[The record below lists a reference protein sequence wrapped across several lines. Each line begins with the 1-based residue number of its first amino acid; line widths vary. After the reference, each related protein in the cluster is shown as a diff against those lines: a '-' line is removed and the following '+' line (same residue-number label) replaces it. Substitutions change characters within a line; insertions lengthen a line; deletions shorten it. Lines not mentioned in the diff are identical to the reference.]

1 MIPANLKTKIK
12 PASESK
18 FVENE
23 QVTLEEKPIDSED
36 IRVEENP
43 INTINS
49 EETLESNVKIKP
61 TIKQGLQTNS
71 NLRNIR
77 NLFFNKSAK
86 ITDKSNDNE
95 FQKIGGKKNK
105 RTKNKNK
112 RSKKYR
118 SRKNRTKR
126 RTKRRK
132 HGVK

>member
-12 PASESK
+12 PVSESK

-23 QVTLEEKPIDSED
+23 EVTL
-36 IRVEENP
+36 EENP
-43 INTINS
+43 INTINPINS

-61 TIKQGLQTNS
+61 TIKQDSQTNS
-71 NLRNIR
+71 NLRNVR

-105 RTKNKNK
+105 ITKNKNK
-112 RSKKYR
+112 RTKKYK

-132 HGVK
+132 QYVK